1 MPHDKRNCRPHPY
14 SEAADHERRE
24 REDPR
29 RAAKGII
36 RPALIALG
44 LAIMLGL
51 ATCTAF
57 GQQFY
62 YRTDG
67 GNQDRIDVIECTGG
81 ALFPALL
88 QFNAWYSNGTWVRLS
103 GEVHSV
109 CTVLIA
115 YPNVTWTRR
124 ASFSFHAVTVGDDVA
139 SDATRSLM
147 TVYGPDF
154 IERMPAR
161 LLACL
166 PPPRDWSERYITIEA
181 DEMTRILDTGECPGD
196 LRRPG

>member
-1 MPHDKRNCRPHPY
+1 MPHDDERRRPHPF
-14 SEAADHERRE
+14 SEAADHERRDL
-24 REDPR
+24 EDPR
-29 RAAKGII
+29 RAAKGIL
-36 RPALIALG
+36 RPLLLAACLAVMAG
-44 LAIMLGL
+44 LV
-51 ATCTAF
+51 TCSAF

-81 ALFPALL
+81 ELFPALM
-88 QFNAWYSNGTWVRLS
+88 QFNAWRSNRTWIRLT

-124 ASFSFHAVTVGDDVA
+124 ASFSFHAVTVGDMIA
-139 SDATRSLM
+139 SDATQSLM
-147 TVYGPDF
+147 TIYGPDF
-154 IERMPAR
+154 VERMPAR

-166 PPPRDWSERYITIEA
+166 PPPRDWTEGFITIEGEA
-181 DEMTRILDTGECPGD
+181 MTRILETGECPSSMS
-196 LRRPG
+196 RP